1 MLDDAARSTFLD
13 AATTIRNYT
22 TPGGRHGIDA
32 MQNGRFARNVIER
45 AEGFRDTRVVA
56 QKRAGQAVT
65 VEDLQII
72 TAADIEAAVR
82 SVCSDN
88 RDMAAIVW

>member
-1 MLDDAARSTFLD
+1 M
-13 AATTIRNYT
+13 
-22 TPGGRHGIDA
+22 
-32 MQNGRFARNVIER
+32 
-45 AEGFRDTRVVA
+45 
-56 QKRAGQAVT
+56 T

-72 TAADIEAAVR
+72 SADDIEAAVR

>member
-1 MLDDAARSTFLD
+1 MS
-13 AATTIRNYT
+13 RNT
-22 TPGGRHGIDA
+22 R
-32 MQNGRFARNVIER
+32 QRLV
-45 AEGFRDTRVVA
+45 DTRVVA
-56 QKRAGQAVT
+56 QKRSGQPVT

>member
-1 MLDDAARSTFLD
+1 MRPRPSAITRRPAAGTASTPCRT
-13 AATTIRNYT
+13 AGSPATSSNVRRDSG
-22 TPGGRHGIDA
+22 TPAWSRK
-32 MQNGRFARNVIER
+32 NVR
-45 AEGFRDTRVVA
+45 AN
-56 QKRAGQAVT
+56 QVT

>member
-1 MLDDAARSTFLD
+1 LG

-22 TPGGRHGIDA
+22 TPGGQHGIDA

-56 QKRAGQAVT
+56 QKRAGQPVT

-72 TAADIEAAVR
+72 TAADIESAVR